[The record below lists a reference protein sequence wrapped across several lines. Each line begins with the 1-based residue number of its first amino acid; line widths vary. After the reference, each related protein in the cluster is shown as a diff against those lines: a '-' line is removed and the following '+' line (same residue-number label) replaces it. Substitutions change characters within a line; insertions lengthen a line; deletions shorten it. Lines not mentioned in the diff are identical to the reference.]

1 MYVGLIWHFPLPKI
15 SIGFSSCHQF
25 EYYFRIC
32 WISLK
37 KKNFFQS
44 LLGRFISIV
53 NFNKRTDIHTD
64 SCQFHLKQQWDL
76 VCITWYKKHHHFD
89 FRSFFARVFGIFFR
103 SKFIEKVN
111 SFFQSLKFL
120 ENIQQYNHTL
130 MNSMNNK
137 CYLSEPFLNVQF
149 ISSRRAY
156 RHQFIKFDQTYL
168 RCSCI
173 NPIFQ
178 I

>member
-1 MYVGLIWHFPLPKI
+1 MTQIMCIQEQKKRVFSPWDNVCRINLTF
-15 SIGFSSCHQF
+15 SIAKNKYRIFVMSSVWILFSNLLNF
-25 EYYFRIC
+25 F
-32 WISLK
+32 K
-37 KKNFFQS
+37 KENFFQS

-149 ISSRRAY
+149 ISSR
-156 RHQFIKFDQTYL
+156 
-168 RCSCI
+168 
-173 NPIFQ
+173 
-178 I
+178 